1 MGFEALNGIILI
13 LVMVLAMSTPK
24 SLRELS
30 AVQRETNEK
39 LDKLLKEI
47 SEVRLALAGS
57 TVDDKAS

>member
-30 AVQRETNEK
+30 AAQRETKEK
-39 LDKLLKEI
+39 LDKLLEEI
-47 SEVRLALAGS
+47 REIRLALAGS